1 MSASLLVLRW
11 TKRSALLSD
20 VSECI
25 QTQKCR
31 HELLGG
37 FQGVSQRWIVF
48 HKFCDEEI
56 VSSLVNFADRA
67 GEGDDF
73 VPRHV
78 SITITVLIQCMLFI
92 NVRNTAFQFAFGR
105 VSGLPQGLLGGKQV
119 VRAGKREFR
128 RVWINALNGTF
139 NRELTAPLV
148 SFDRFIKR
156 RQCKTRFSTKV
167 AESIGGIMRC

>member
-1 MSASLLVLRW
+1 ML
-11 TKRSALLSD
+11 
-20 VSECI
+20 
-25 QTQKCR
+25 
-31 HELLGG
+31 
-37 FQGVSQRWIVF
+37 

-73 VPRHV
+73 APRHV
-78 SITITVLIQCMLFI
+78 THTAVFIVCMFFI
-92 NVRNTAFQFAFGR
+92 NILNTASQFPFGR
-105 VSGLPQGLLGGKQV
+105 VSGLHQGLLGGKQV
-119 VRAGKREFR
+119 VPAGKREFR
-128 RVWINALNGTF
+128 RVWINALNGAF
-139 NRELTAPLV
+139 NRELSAPRV